1 VSDDIAQVAAFET
14 ENHQDAWRVRNMLQ
28 AAGIDA
34 EVCPRSQWVLAP
46 SGVGVFPEAPW
57 YVLILDDDKAERAR
71 DLAERWRI
79 RFEMSDGA

>member
-1 VSDDIAQVAAFET
+1 
-14 ENHQDAWRVRNMLQ
+14 VRNMLQ

-57 YVLILDDDKAERAR
+57 YVLVLGDDKAERAR

>member
-1 VSDDIAQVAAFET
+1 MSDDIAQVAAFET

-46 SGVGVFPEAPW
+46 GGVLPEAPW
-57 YVLILDDDKAERAR
+57 CVLVLDDDKAGRAR

-79 RFEMSDGA
+79 RFEERP